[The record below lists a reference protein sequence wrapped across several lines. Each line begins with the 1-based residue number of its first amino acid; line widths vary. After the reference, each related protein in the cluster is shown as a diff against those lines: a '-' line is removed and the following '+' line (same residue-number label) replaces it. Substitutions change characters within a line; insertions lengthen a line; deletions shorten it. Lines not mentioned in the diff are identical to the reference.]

1 MINVKRTT
9 PQEEA
14 NPYEGLGAADVIDRG
29 LLDNDTH
36 VIVGEIDDESI
47 ALAMRWMIY
56 ENTTPIQKTLTL
68 YINSIGGDLYDGL
81 GLIDLMRSSKH
92 VIRTV
97 GIGNVMSTAFLIFC
111 AGTRGFRYIGANTN
125 ILSHQYSDGIE
136 GKHHDI
142 RSYMKSAEYTNESM
156 VRLLQEC
163 TGLDARA
170 VKSRLLPHSDVWLTP
185 KELIQLGGADHLL

>member
-29 LLDNDTH
+29 LLDTDTH
-36 VIVGEIDDESI
+36 VIAGEIDSESI

-56 ENTTPIQKTLTL
+56 ENTSPIQKTLTL
-68 YINSIGGDLYDGL
+68 YINSVGGDLFYGL

-97 GIGNVMSTAFLIFC
+97 GVGNVMSTAFLIFC
-111 AGTRGFRYIGANTN
+111 SGTKGFRYIGANAS
-125 ILSHQYSDGIE
+125 ILSHQYSDSIE

-142 RSYMKSAEYTNESM
+142 KSYMKSAEQTNESM
-156 VRLLQEC
+156 AKLLQEC

-170 VKSRLLPHSDVWLTP
+170 VRSRLLPHSDVWLTP

>member
-29 LLDNDTH
+29 LLDTDTH
-36 VIVGEIDDESI
+36 VIAGEIDSESI

-56 ENTTPIQKTLTL
+56 ENTSPIQKTLTL
-68 YINSIGGDLYDGL
+68 YINSVGGDLFDGL

-97 GIGNVMSTAFLIFC
+97 GVGNVMSTAFLIFC
-111 AGTRGFRYIGANTN
+111 SGTKPASKLTSSITLALLMVYYFP
-125 ILSHQYSDGIE
+125 ILGTHVTS
-136 GKHHDI
+136 
-142 RSYMKSAEYTNESM
+142 T
-156 VRLLQEC
+156 V
-163 TGLDARA
+163 TG
-170 VKSRLLPHSDVWLTP
+170 TT
-185 KELIQLGGADHLL
+185 

>member
-29 LLDNDTH
+29 LLDTDTH
-36 VIVGEIDDESI
+36 VIAGEIDSESI

-56 ENTTPIQKTLTL
+56 ENTSPIQKTLTL
-68 YINSIGGDLYDGL
+68 YINSVGGDLFDGL

-97 GIGNVMSTAFLIFC
+97 GVGNVMSTAFLIFC
-111 AGTRGFRYIGANTN
+111 SGTKGFRYIGANAS
-125 ILSHQYSDGIE
+125 ILSHQYSDSIE

-142 RSYMKSAEYTNESM
+142 KSYMKSAEQTNESM
-156 VRLLQEC
+156 AKLLQEC

-170 VKSRLLPHSDVWLTP
+170 VRSRLLPHSDVWLTP
-185 KELIQLGGADHLL
+185 KELIQLGEADHLL

>member
-1 MINVKRTT
+1 MINVKRTN
-9 PQEEA
+9 PQEEV

-29 LLDNDTH
+29 LLDTDTH
-36 VIVGEIDDESI
+36 VIAGEIDSESI

-56 ENTTPIQKTLTL
+56 ENTSPIQKTLTL
-68 YINSIGGDLYDGL
+68 YINSVGGDLFDGL

-97 GIGNVMSTAFLIFC
+97 GVGNVMSTAFLIFC
-111 AGTRGFRYIGANTN
+111 SGTKGFRYIGANAS
-125 ILSHQYSDGIE
+125 ILSHQYSDSIE

-142 RSYMKSAEYTNESM
+142 KSYMKSAEQTNESM
-156 VRLLQEC
+156 AKLLQEC

-170 VKSRLLPHSDVWLTP
+170 VRSRLLPHSDVWLTP